1 MTYSYPVP
9 PTSIDLEAANSVP
22 LRIAEAQ
29 PALPK
34 GLQPFMTLNPLL
46 TEGSVPNGQGRDALD
61 NPYLDDVDFSNLG
74 EVKTSGTSPYFP

>member
-46 TEGSVPNGQGRDALD
+46 TEGSVPNGQSRDALD
-61 NPYLDDVDFSNLG
+61 NPYLGDIKAIAEADGDDLH
-74 EVKTSGTSPYFP
+74 PWLQP